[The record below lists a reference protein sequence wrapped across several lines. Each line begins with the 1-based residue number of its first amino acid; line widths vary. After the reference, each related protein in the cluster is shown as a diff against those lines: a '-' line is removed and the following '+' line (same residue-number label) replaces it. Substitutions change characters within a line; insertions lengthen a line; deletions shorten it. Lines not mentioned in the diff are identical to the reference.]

1 MQLSENLFW
10 FEFSQPKVSFFY
22 LSITQEN
29 EKEKRK
35 IGADAFIRPNRTRI
49 PSFVLFCGGT

>member
-1 MQLSENLFW
+1 MYWGMQLSENLFW

-22 LSITQEN
+22 LSIPQKN

-35 IGADAFIRPNRTRI
+35 FGADVFIRPKFN
-49 PSFVLFCGGT
+49 